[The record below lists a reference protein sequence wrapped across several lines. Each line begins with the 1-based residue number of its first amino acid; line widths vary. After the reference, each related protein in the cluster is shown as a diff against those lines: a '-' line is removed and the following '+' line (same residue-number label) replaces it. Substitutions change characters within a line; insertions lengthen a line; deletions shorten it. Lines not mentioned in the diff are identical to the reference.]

1 MLFLQLMISSG
12 PNYRKNALSKI
23 IEFSDLFED
32 AVYIGFPWATLFD
45 YLKQNQISKSEKL
58 LSVYQNLKKK
68 INNKKNYNSLPTY
81 TSFEIYK
88 ILRGYEHN
96 RCLLVSLYK
105 RDL

>member
-1 MLFLQLMISSG
+1 MEISHYNVIFTTDDWQW
-12 PNYRKNALSKI
+12 PAITEKNALSKI

-68 INNKKNYNSLPTY
+68 N
-81 TSFEIYK
+81 
-88 ILRGYEHN
+88 
-96 RCLLVSLYK
+96 
-105 RDL
+105 

>member
-1 MLFLQLMISSG
+1 MEISHYNVILQLMIGSG
-12 PNYRKNALSKI
+12 PQLQKKNALSKI

-68 INNKKNYNSLPTY
+68 LITKKKL
-81 TSFEIYK
+81 
-88 ILRGYEHN
+88 
-96 RCLLVSLYK
+96 
-105 RDL
+105 